1 MLFDFEKFKRK
12 YKGDITIPLA
22 MAYKISTMV
31 HPSMKYR
38 LSVTAM
44 LCCVKET
51 EAYNYIYID
60 DEDDLFRE
68 EMDEINF
75 IINFYEVPN
84 YLSFRQ
90 FEYYIKNNTLLKS
103 LYEQYNEYDIAE
115 SYFFHL
121 KYIKNI
127 DISDV
132 SHVGI
137 KNISEYFEKLSR
149 IRSLEELSYNN
160 ISQLIDYYKNI
171 NINISTILDYND
183 DGDLFTTIINTNT
196 DTELG
201 FAINHFARTMDLE
214 FEFYEA
220 KCETIWYD
228 GNDQVGEYIMELNCS
243 PNTVAVVSSDNE
255 FIPSLLC
262 RDLYFETI
270 DPDFETKIESFKL
283 YAADIKGKD
292 TNSIIVY

>member
-12 YKGDITIPLA
+12 YKGDITIPLS

-38 LSVTAM
+38 MSVAAM

-90 FEYYIKNNTLLKS
+90 FEYYIENNILLRY

-132 SHVGI
+132 SYVDI

-149 IRSLEELSYNN
+149 IHSLEELSYNN
-160 ISQLIDYYKNI
+160 ISQLVDYYKNI
-171 NINISTILDYND
+171 NIDISTIMDYND
-183 DGDLFTTIINTNT
+183 NGNLFTAIMNANT
-196 DTELG
+196 DNELG
-201 FAINHFARTMDLE
+201 YVLNNFARTMDLK

-220 KCETIWYD
+220 KCKNLRYD
-228 GNDQVGEYIMELNCS
+228 GGDEVDEYIMKLDRL
-243 PNTVAVVSSDNE
+243 PNIVAVVSSDNE

-262 RDLYFETI
+262 GDLYFETI
-270 DPDFETKIESFKL
+270 DPDFETKSESFKL
-283 YAADIKGKD
+283 YAADIKGRD